1 MRLCAPLGRF
11 EALFDS
17 IASSCRR
24 SLRVAFIRIGSAYVA
39 TSFHRSGG
47 SLCRRSGVAG
57 ANITTIVRIER
68 DESTGETIFEAHTPA
83 DLGEDLMVSEYGNH
97 GVRGLFPIGVSVTW

>member
-1 MRLCAPLGRF
+1 MLRGRST
-11 EALFDS
+11 D
-17 IASSCRR
+17 
-24 SLRVAFIRIGSAYVA
+24 RVAPVA
-39 TSFHRSGG
+39 AEVACRAPVRDPRESGG
-47 SLCRRSGVAG
+47 LESRNCTDVALLASGVAG

-97 GVRGLFPIGVSVTW
+97 GVRGLFPIGDSVTW